1 VRAKRLPELT
11 DQWVSEVSE
20 FDTVAEMRAE
30 LTEQIRSIRLRG
42 LRADFEERLL
52 AELIEDTELELPD
65 PLVDAEMDSVFHR
78 FAHRLETQGIELD
91 RYLELTGQSRDGFA
105 GDLRS
110 QASLNLRSRILL
122 EAVAESE
129 GIEVT
134 AAELDDAIAALAAM
148 AKVSVDDYRAALE
161 EGGQGEALSGDILRR
176 KAVDRLL
183 ELAVPV
189 DEEGNEIEL
198 PAPPTPGDEPGATG
212 DDDEGE
218 GEKASVDATETVPEP
233 TEVE

>member
-1 VRAKRLPELT
+1 
-11 DQWVSEVSE
+11 
-20 FDTVAEMRAE
+20 
-30 LTEQIRSIRLRG
+30 
-42 LRADFEERLL
+42 
-52 AELIEDTELELPD
+52 
-65 PLVDAEMDSVFHR
+65 
-78 FAHRLETQGIELD
+78 
-91 RYLELTGQSRDGFA
+91 
-105 GDLRS
+105 
-110 QASLNLRSRILL
+110 
-122 EAVAESE
+122 
-129 GIEVT
+129 VT
-134 AAELDDAIAALAAM
+134 AAELDEAIAALAAM

-218 GEKASVDATETVPEP
+218 GEKASVDAIETVPEP